1 MPSRAHFVIIAGEAK
16 GAGDMSVVCPR
27 SVGKTW
33 EKKQESGKVNIDHCS
48 YQFVY

>member
-1 MPSRAHFVIIAGEAK
+1 MPSRAHFVIIAGEVE
-16 GAGDMSVVCPR
+16 GAGDMSVVCPH